1 MIILKNLQLIIF
13 CYTKTD
19 KEFAIQFAKIAY
31 NSNLYF
37 EAKNFI
43 NLVNES
49 NEDIIFFKALV
60 LNRCENFEQSE
71 NYINVNLKG
80 LNKKSSLYFKL
91 SLVLIMNLIQMNKR
105 NDAAAI
111 FNELVSFTQEPLYPY
126 LIRLSNVFYSQY
138 KERLKVVKS
147 ITSEF
152 YKSYDNEFCGLHAI
166 YLAYLY
172 AITQQPELAEKS
184 LLEARTFFGNN
195 LIYNHMT
202 LHNEATI
209 KFYSNQID
217 EDIPILLNNAK
228 ITVYDEYDQF
238 AINNN
243 LLVYYILSNNI
254 SNLECQKIVNE
265 LEEMLIHTNFKRFI
279 DKIYY
284 NLYHYY
290 VRMFNL
296 EKSNYYKGK
305 LTLSN
310 IDFDDNYNYQLIYE
324 TSLKLPIDI

>member
-1 MIILKNLQLIIF
+1 MI
-13 CYTKTD
+13 
-19 KEFAIQFAKIAY
+19 
-31 NSNLYF
+31 
-37 EAKNFI
+37 
-43 NLVNES
+43 
-49 NEDIIFFKALV
+49 KAALT
-60 LNRCENFEQSE
+60 
-71 NYINVNLKG
+71 
-80 LNKKSSLYFKL
+80 
-91 SLVLIMNLIQMNKR
+91 
-105 NDAAAI
+105 
-111 FNELVSFTQEPLYPY
+111 LVSGGCFDVYFY
-126 LIRLSNVFYSQY
+126 RSNN
-138 KERLKVVKS
+138 
-147 ITSEF
+147 
-152 YKSYDNEFCGLHAI
+152 NEFSGLHAI

-195 LIYNHMT
+195 LIYNHMI

-209 KFYSNQID
+209 KFHSNQID

-228 ITVYDEYDQF
+228 ITAYDEYDQF

-324 TSLKLPIDI
+324 TSWKLPIDI

>member
-1 MIILKNLQLIIF
+1 MI
-13 CYTKTD
+13 
-19 KEFAIQFAKIAY
+19 
-31 NSNLYF
+31 
-37 EAKNFI
+37 
-43 NLVNES
+43 
-49 NEDIIFFKALV
+49 
-60 LNRCENFEQSE
+60 
-71 NYINVNLKG
+71 
-80 LNKKSSLYFKL
+80 
-91 SLVLIMNLIQMNKR
+91 
-105 NDAAAI
+105 
-111 FNELVSFTQEPLYPY
+111 
-126 LIRLSNVFYSQY
+126 
-138 KERLKVVKS
+138 
-147 ITSEF
+147 
-152 YKSYDNEFCGLHAI
+152 
-166 YLAYLY
+166 
-172 AITQQPELAEKS
+172 
-184 LLEARTFFGNN
+184 
-195 LIYNHMT
+195 

-209 KFYSNQID
+209 KFHSNQID

-228 ITVYDEYDQF
+228 ITAYDEYDQF

-324 TSLKLPIDI
+324 TSWKLPIDI